1 MSTTRLDAER
11 ALTQLMRTREQYRG
25 VWTALMGDGA
35 GTVQDPDNPDKVF
48 VRVHGLQSSVASV
61 FNRTAPINRP
71 DLPVLIGT
79 TREHPHLVQVLGVDW
94 SALPEW
100 GGVAMLPLHGPDH
113 EFGAPD
119 PVFVQKR
126 AIVPMRASA
135 QSIPDMTLYVAADF
149 YPWDDGFNY
158 WPGGTT
164 EDLTGRVPGAG
175 LARFVTIYVDGATN
189 ALGYVNGDTKSVA
202 FPLGIDMIPEPPQ
215 GSVPICAVRLYNGM
229 SVITEDDIYDLR
241 ILIAP
246 MGGSLA
252 PAQHGLDPVE
262 GRHTG
267 TLDTSHLE
275 ARIACTGAM

>member
-1 MSTTRLDAER
+1 
-11 ALTQLMRTREQYRG
+11 
-25 VWTALMGDGA
+25 MGDGA
-35 GTVQDPDNPDKVF
+35 GTIQDPDDPDRVF
-48 VRVHGLQSSVASV
+48 VRVHGLQNSVARV
-61 FNRTAPINRP
+61 FNKKVPTNRP
-71 DLPVLIGT
+71 DLQILIGA
-79 TREHPHLVQVLGVDW
+79 TREQPHLVQVLSVNW
-94 SALPEW
+94 SALPDW
-100 GGVAMLPLHGPDH
+100 DGATMLPLHGPEH
-113 EFGAPD
+113 EFGGPD
-119 PVFVQKR
+119 PIYIQKR
-126 AIVPMRASA
+126 AIIPMRATA
-135 QSIPDMTLYVAADF
+135 QRPATMVLNVAADF

-164 EDLTGRVPGAG
+164 EDLSGRVPGAG
-175 LARFVTIYVDGATN
+175 LARFVTIYVDGAAN
-189 ALGYVNGDTKSVA
+189 ALGYVNGDTKQVT
-202 FPLGIDMIPEPPQ
+202 FPLGIDMIPEPPE

-229 SVITEDDIYDLR
+229 PAIVEDDVYDLR